1 MKYLATL
8 FIFLLSLG
16 VQGQN
21 PTATSHSLS
30 GTPTEMVSGG
40 LGLKI
45 FPGGEYLYV
54 DPTRTPGCVRLKNN
68 SKDRVMFVPL
78 RLRDWNSFVSKRQGA
93 GVLQIDANDDY
104 CSNAN

>member
-1 MKYLATL
+1 MKKLVL
-8 FIFLLSLG
+8 IFAFLSGLE

-21 PTATSHSLS
+21 PPVKSHSLS

-78 RLRDWNSFVSKRQGA
+78 RLGDWNSFVSKRQGA
-93 GVLQIDANDDY
+93 GGLQIDANDDY